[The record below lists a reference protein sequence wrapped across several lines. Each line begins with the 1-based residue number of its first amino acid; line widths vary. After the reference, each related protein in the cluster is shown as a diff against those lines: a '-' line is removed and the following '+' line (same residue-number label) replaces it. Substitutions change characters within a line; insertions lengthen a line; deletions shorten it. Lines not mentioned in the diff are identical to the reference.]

1 MIMKRRDALQYVGL
15 GAVFSVPVAIGS
27 DDAETGSPRY
37 IRWVDTVAQMMTA
50 SFTAGD
56 LVATLGHSQA
66 DDGGG
71 ALYRIQQRLDSRSFA
86 HEFYKEVG
94 EDMVATLH
102 GPKSIHY
109 RVFGAV
115 GDGIH
120 EDGEAIYQAH
130 RYANKHRLPVENHTG
145 IFNLGK
151 RREIPIETQVDWGET
166 VFLIDESHHTKE
178 PVFHVQSAI
187 KETITLSES
196 ERLDLARSI
205 KPAVTILDALVK
217 YKNHLIHLW
226 DQKDLIG
233 ARAGSNANSGRP
245 KEELLYIEEAG
256 KIVGDIAWE
265 FKDSVTID
273 IIPLDSS
280 FLTIQGGTFK
290 LSGTYPTDT
299 NPRSYVSN
307 GILVSRSRTII
318 KNQWVGLETGHQDV
332 SMLAQSGFYY
342 FAKVYNVRLENI
354 RLIPREKDREGNER
368 DVPHGTYGIGANRVL
383 GFSLVN
389 VTAEGDWIHWGVMG
403 TNMLKD
409 VTVEHCRINRFDVH
423 FHLWNL
429 TIRDSRIGY
438 KGVNLTGGG
447 QLMVT
452 NTVVQSHSFLNF
464 RHDYGAKWDGD
475 ITIRDCSLQV
485 VRDGASRILS
495 CRSGDHPYGYDIGLP
510 RKIVIQNFTF
520 NYLSKPDNSG
530 EAIIIDTSHFSER
543 KVPQSL
549 SFPRLLHI
557 EDVEVVGRNEGCS
570 LMHLTDIEHYTIPTD
585 TVMGSMRT
593 PNARIILRN
602 IQSGKGDFLKLMPSK
617 PDQSNTNPA
626 VAPYVSIRID
636 DLPHVVIKLSSIKA
650 DVSIQHATVHQVKLG
665 GQDPFDG
672 EIQFANCRFE
682 PEVFD
687 EGVDIFRLEA
697 SHGAS
702 FTNCRWHMPRQH
714 GKEVGAWL
722 NRTGVFVL
730 NQSVRFNHINS
741 RLGNDVLSY
750 LANQGIKVRKKFMR
764 DLFMHSSSL

>member
-1 MIMKRRDALQYVGL
+1 MKRRDALQYVGL
-15 GAVFSVPVAIGS
+15 GAVFSVPAAIVS
-27 DDAETGSPRY
+27 DDPDTERPRY
-37 IRWVDTVAQMMTA
+37 IRWVDTVDQLRTT
-50 SFTAGD
+50 SFVAGD
-56 LVATLGHSQA
+56 LVATLGYTQA

-71 ALYRIQQRLDSRSFA
+71 ALYRIQERSDSSFLLVA
-86 HEFYKEVG
+86 CYEEVS
-94 EDMVATLH
+94 DDLVATLH
-102 GPKSIHY
+102 GLKSVNY

-120 EDGEAIYQAH
+120 EDGEAIHQAH
-130 RYANKHRLPVENHTG
+130 RYANKHRLPVENHSGT
-145 IFNLGK
+145 FNLGK

-166 VFLIDESHHTKE
+166 VFLIDESQHTKE

-187 KETITLSES
+187 KETITLSEG
-196 ERLDLARSI
+196 ERLELARSI
-205 KPAVTILDALVK
+205 KPGVTILDALAK
-217 YKNHLIHLW
+217 YKNHLIHLL

-233 ARAGSNANSGRP
+233 ARAGSNAHSGRP

-265 FKDSVTID
+265 FRDSVTID

-299 NPRSYVSN
+299 NPRAYVNN

-318 KNQWVGLETGHQDV
+318 KNQWVGLESGHQDV

-342 FAKVYNVRLENI
+342 FAKVYNVKLENV
-354 RLIPREKDREGNER
+354 RLIPREKDREGSER

-383 GFSLVN
+383 GFLLVN
-389 VTAEGDWIHWGVMG
+389 VTSEGDWIHWGVMG

-409 VTVEHCRINRFDVH
+409 VTVANCRINRFDVH

-475 ITIRDCSLQV
+475 ITIRDCALQV
-485 VRDGASRILS
+485 VRDGASRVLS

-520 NYLSKPDNSG
+520 NYWSKPDNSA
-530 EAIIIDTSHFSER
+530 EAIIIDTSHFTER
-543 KVPQSL
+543 KVQQSL

-557 EDVEVVGRNEGCS
+557 EDVEVVGRDEGCS
-570 LMHLTDIEHYTIPTD
+570 LMHLTDIEHYTLPHTAK
-585 TVMGSMRT
+585 MGTAHT
-593 PNARIILRN
+593 PNAKMILRN
-602 IQSGKGDFLKLMPSK
+602 IQSGKGDFLVLTPSESE
-617 PDQSNTNPA
+617 QSNTNPT
-626 VAPYVSIRID
+626 VAPYVSIRMD
-636 DLPHVVIKLSSIKA
+636 DLPHVVIKLAGIKA
-650 DVSIQHATVHQVKLG
+650 DISIDYATVHHVQLG

-687 EGVDIFRLEA
+687 EEVDSFQLEA

-702 FTNCRWHMPRQH
+702 FTNCRWHMPRQL
-714 GKEVGAWL
+714 GEDIDVGL
-722 NRTGVFVL
+722 NRIGVFVL
-730 NQSVRFNHINS
+730 NESVRFNHINS
-741 RLGNDVLSY
+741 RLGNDVMAHLK
-750 LANQGIKVRKKFMR
+750 QEGITLRKKFLR
-764 DLFMHSSSL
+764 DLFMHSSSQ